1 MKKLF
6 FLGLCLLAAR
16 SGFAWGQKGHDVTA
30 YIAECHLT
38 PAAAKKIDKVLGGY
52 SPVYFA
58 NWLDKASHTP
68 EYAYTKTW
76 HYLNV
81 DEGRTLDDMPAN
93 PQGDILK
100 AVTEIVAKLR
110 AGGLSPEEE
119 AFNLKMLIHLLGD
132 MHCPM
137 HLGRATDLGG
147 NLRPVR
153 FFDKETNL
161 HSVWDTSLVES
172 AHKWSYTE
180 WQRQIDR
187 LTKHEAEAV
196 AAGTPADWVAETLEI
211 CRKGY
216 GEPYFLRLH
225 RRGRPGHRT
234 SASPRGPSAGTP
246 VERDL
251 PLIPF
256 RTAGILPNE
265 TPCRSTTAG
274 RFLHYSRPY
283 DPRIRPLR
291 PPLRDGW
298 AACRPESGNSSG
310 EMPLFAGKFL
320 ILFRRNDAVP
330 ETLYIKNMVCDRC
343 IAAVR
348 DALRRCGV
356 EPVSVA
362 LGEALLPQ
370 PCGGT
375 VRTAIRRE
383 LEALGFE
390 LLEDRRLQLVERI
403 RTAVVR
409 LVHHNDGTPLRERLS
424 DYLTRQLGH
433 DYSALSK
440 LFSEVSGTTIEKY
453 FIAQKIERAKELLRY
468 DELSLSQIADS
479 LGYSSAAYL
488 SAQFKSVTGMTPSR
502 FRQQKAAVRRPLDR
516 V

>member
-1 MKKLF
+1 MKKLL

-58 NWLDKASHTP
+58 NWLDNASHTP

-81 DEGRTLDDMPAN
+81 DEGRTLDGMPAN

-187 LTKHEAEAV
+187 LTKQEAEAV

-211 CRKGY
+211 CRKVYDETPEGSRISY
-216 GEPYFLRLH
+216 DYIAAAAPVVERQLLRA
-225 RRGRPGHRT
+225 GHRL
-234 SASPRGPSAGTP
+234 AR
-246 VERDL
+246 L
-251 PLIPF
+251 L
-256 RTAGILPNE
+256 NE
-265 TPCRSTTAG
+265 IYR
-274 RFLHYSRPY
+274 
-283 DPRIRPLR
+283 
-291 PPLRDGW
+291 
-298 AACRPESGNSSG
+298 
-310 EMPLFAGKFL
+310 
-320 ILFRRNDAVP
+320 
-330 ETLYIKNMVCDRC
+330 
-343 IAAVR
+343 
-348 DALRRCGV
+348 
-356 EPVSVA
+356 
-362 LGEALLPQ
+362 
-370 PCGGT
+370 
-375 VRTAIRRE
+375 
-383 LEALGFE
+383 
-390 LLEDRRLQLVERI
+390 
-403 RTAVVR
+403 
-409 LVHHNDGTPLRERLS
+409 
-424 DYLTRQLGH
+424 
-433 DYSALSK
+433 
-440 LFSEVSGTTIEKY
+440 
-453 FIAQKIERAKELLRY
+453 
-468 DELSLSQIADS
+468 
-479 LGYSSAAYL
+479 
-488 SAQFKSVTGMTPSR
+488 
-502 FRQQKAAVRRPLDR
+502 
-516 V
+516 

>member
-58 NWLDKASHTP
+58 NWLDNASHTP

-81 DEGRTLDDMPAN
+81 DEGRTLDDMPAT

-100 AVTEIVAKLR
+100 AVTEIVANLR

-187 LTKHEAEAV
+187 LTKQEAEAV

-211 CRKGY
+211 CRKVYDETPEGSRISY
-216 GEPYFLRLH
+216 DYIAAAAPVIERQLLRA
-225 RRGRPGHRT
+225 GHRL
-234 SASPRGPSAGTP
+234 AR
-246 VERDL
+246 L
-251 PLIPF
+251 L
-256 RTAGILPNE
+256 NE
-265 TPCRSTTAG
+265 IYR
-274 RFLHYSRPY
+274 
-283 DPRIRPLR
+283 
-291 PPLRDGW
+291 
-298 AACRPESGNSSG
+298 
-310 EMPLFAGKFL
+310 
-320 ILFRRNDAVP
+320 
-330 ETLYIKNMVCDRC
+330 
-343 IAAVR
+343 
-348 DALRRCGV
+348 
-356 EPVSVA
+356 
-362 LGEALLPQ
+362 
-370 PCGGT
+370 
-375 VRTAIRRE
+375 
-383 LEALGFE
+383 
-390 LLEDRRLQLVERI
+390 
-403 RTAVVR
+403 
-409 LVHHNDGTPLRERLS
+409 
-424 DYLTRQLGH
+424 
-433 DYSALSK
+433 
-440 LFSEVSGTTIEKY
+440 
-453 FIAQKIERAKELLRY
+453 
-468 DELSLSQIADS
+468 
-479 LGYSSAAYL
+479 
-488 SAQFKSVTGMTPSR
+488 
-502 FRQQKAAVRRPLDR
+502 
-516 V
+516 